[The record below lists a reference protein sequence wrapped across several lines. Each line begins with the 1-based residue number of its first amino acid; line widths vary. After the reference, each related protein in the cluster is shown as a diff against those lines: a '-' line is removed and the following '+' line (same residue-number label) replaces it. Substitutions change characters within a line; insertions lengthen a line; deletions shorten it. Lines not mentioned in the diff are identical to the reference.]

1 MQFDDG
7 CGTIRLH
14 IFISETNTS
23 IDALVGGSL
32 MIVGVPRESFPGERR
47 VALVPAVIPVLA
59 KAGMEVI
66 VQAGAGVD
74 AGYPDADYVAKGA
87 KIVVDRAE
95 VFRAADII
103 VQILCYGSNDKTG
116 KNDLPLFKRD
126 QILIGFLRPLG
137 SVETVQGIAS
147 AGVTSFSVELMP
159 RTTRAQSMDV
169 LSSMGTIAGYKAVVI
184 AADKLPRLF
193 PMLTTAAGTITP
205 ARVFVIGAGV
215 AGLQAIATARRL
227 GAITS
232 SYDMR
237 PAAKEQVQ
245 SLGARFVELSI
256 EAKDAQDAG
265 GYAKAQDETFYLRQ
279 RQLLK
284 EVVTQSDV
292 VITTAV
298 IPGKTSPIL
307 VTKEMVEGMAPGS
320 VIVDLASERGGNCE
334 LTKLGE
340 VVSEHG
346 VTIIGWINL
355 ASTVPYHASMM
366 YAKNITA
373 FLVHMIKDGKFQYSA
388 EDQIMRETILT
399 RGGEIVNPRVREFF
413 KLPALAGAAQE
424 AKQG

>member
-1 MQFDDG
+1 
-7 CGTIRLH
+7 
-14 IFISETNTS
+14 
-23 IDALVGGSL
+23 

-47 VALVPAVIPVLA
+47 VALVPAVIPILA
-59 KAGMEVI
+59 KAGMDVV
-66 VQAGAGVD
+66 VQAGAGLD
-74 AGYPDADYVAKGA
+74 AGYPDADFTAKGA
-87 KIVVDRAE
+87 KIVTDRAE

-103 VQILCYGSNDKTG
+103 VQILCYGSNDQTG
-116 KNDLPLFKRD
+116 KADLPLLKRD

-169 LSSMGTIAGYKAVVI
+169 LSSMGTIAGYKAVII

-205 ARVFVIGAGV
+205 ARVFIIGAGV

-245 SLGARFVELSI
+245 SLGARFVELPI

-265 GYAKAQDETFYLRQ
+265 GYAKAQDESFYLRQ
-279 RQLLK
+279 RELLK
-284 EVVTQSDV
+284 QVVTQSDI
-292 VITTAV
+292 VIATAV

-307 VTKEMVEGMAPGS
+307 VTEEMVQGMAPGS

-340 VVSEHG
+340 VVVAHG

-366 YAKNITA
+366 YAKNLSA
-373 FLVHMIKDGKFQYSA
+373 FLLHLIKDGKFQFNP
-388 EDQIMRETILT
+388 EDQIMRETMLT
-399 RGGEIVNPRVREFF
+399 RGDEIVNPRVREFF
-413 KLPALAGAAQE
+413 KLPALAAAAQE

>member
-1 MQFDDG
+1 
-7 CGTIRLH
+7 
-14 IFISETNTS
+14 
-23 IDALVGGSL
+23 

-47 VALVPAVIPVLA
+47 VALVPAVIPALA

-66 VQAGAGVD
+66 VQAGAGME

-87 KIVVDRAE
+87 KIVADRAE
-95 VFRAADII
+95 IFRAADII
-103 VQILCYGSNDKTG
+103 VQILSYGSNDQTG
-116 KNDLPLFKRD
+116 NADLPLFKRD

-169 LSSMGTIAGYKAVVI
+169 LSSMGTICGYKAVII

-205 ARVFVIGAGV
+205 ARVFIIGAGV
-215 AGLQAIATARRL
+215 AGLQAIATSRRL

-245 SLGARFVELSI
+245 SLGARFVELPI

-265 GYAKAQDETFYLRQ
+265 GYAKAQDESFYLRQ

-284 EVVTQSDV
+284 EVVTTSDV

-320 VIVDLASERGGNCE
+320 VIVDLAAERGGNCE
-334 LTKLGE
+334 LTKIGE
-340 VVSEHG
+340 VIVTHG
-346 VTIIGWINL
+346 VTIVGSINL
-355 ASTVPYHASMM
+355 ASAVPYHASMM
-366 YAKNITA
+366 YAKNVTA
-373 FLVHMIKDGKFQYSA
+373 FLVHMIKDGKFQFSA
-388 EDQIMRETILT
+388 EDQIMRETMLT